1 VNPRITL
8 ASLPDPSP
16 GPDDVLIRVRAA
28 RILDGTPRR
37 ESGKTLVVPQARAE
51 ALDLGSR

>member
-1 VNPRITL
+1 MNPRITL

-37 ESGKTLVVPQARAE
+37 ESGKTLVVP
-51 ALDLGSR
+51 